1 MKVFVRYSK
10 VIGSIEGE
18 PTIVE
23 SWGILE
29 LSEDMI
35 NKNVLSYKIQ
45 ELIDYE
51 LYTNGSNEKHFFRI
65 LLDIKL
71 I

>member
-1 MKVFVRYSK
+1 MKVFVRYTKS
-10 VIGSIEGE
+10 VGSIEGQ
-18 PTIVE
+18 PQIVE

-29 LSEDMI
+29 LTEDMI

-45 ELIDYE
+45 ELIDSE
-51 LYTNGSNEKHFFRI
+51 LYTNGSNEKHYFKM